1 MSRRKTQPE
10 DIRKPEHYFNKYI
23 AKEVLHD
30 SGQAAHYQEKHHS
43 LEAILLGEDP
53 LVSRKKL
60 LSLTF
65 SEEGYLLR
73 NRKYRSVK
81 DWLADIENQAL
92 FHALSSL
99 NTRQQLILL
108 YRYDYLLSQR
118 EVAELLHISQQAVS
132 KLEQAAIKKI
142 KKFLLKGCEKP

>member
-10 DIRKPEHYFNKYI
+10 DIRNPEHYFNKYI

-30 SGQAAHYQEKHHS
+30 SGQAAHYHEKHHS

-73 NRKYRSVK
+73 DREYRSVK

-99 NTRQQLILL
+99 NSRQQLILL

-118 EVAELLHISQQAVS
+118 EVADLLHISQQAVS
-132 KLEQAAIKKI
+132 KLEQAAKKKI
-142 KKFLLKGCEKP
+142 KKFLSKGCEKP

>member
-10 DIRKPEHYFNKYI
+10 DIRNPENYFNKYI

-30 SGQAAHYQEKHHS
+30 SGQAIHYQEKHHS

-60 LSLTF
+60 LSLAF

-73 NRKYRSVK
+73 DHEYRSVK

-92 FHALSSL
+92 FQVLSSL
-99 NTRQQLILL
+99 NNRQQLILL

-118 EVAELLHISQQAVS
+118 EVADILHISQQAVS
-132 KLEQAAIKKI
+132 KLEQAAK
-142 KKFLLKGCEKP
+142 